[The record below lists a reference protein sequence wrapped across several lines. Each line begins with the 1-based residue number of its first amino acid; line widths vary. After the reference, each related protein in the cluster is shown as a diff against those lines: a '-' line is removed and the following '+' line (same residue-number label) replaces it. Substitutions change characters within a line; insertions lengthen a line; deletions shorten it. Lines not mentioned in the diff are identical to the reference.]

1 MTKYGAAPTW
11 LLSGGRARKFSSR
24 ALPAGLEGGESPP
37 EPEYFQLKDTCTL
50 VMLSDGAAERIDGQ
64 WLLDAYRRLPSPQ
77 ALAQEA
83 IQVAEQGERP
93 LDDRTVLV
101 VSVQRIPKEPV

>member
-1 MTKYGAAPTW
+1 
-11 LLSGGRARKFSSR
+11 
-24 ALPAGLEGGESPP
+24 
-37 EPEYFQLKDTCTL
+37 
-50 VMLSDGAAERIDGQ
+50 MLSDGAAERIDGQ

-77 ALAQEA
+77 ALAQEGNTG
-83 IQVAEQGERP
+83 IG